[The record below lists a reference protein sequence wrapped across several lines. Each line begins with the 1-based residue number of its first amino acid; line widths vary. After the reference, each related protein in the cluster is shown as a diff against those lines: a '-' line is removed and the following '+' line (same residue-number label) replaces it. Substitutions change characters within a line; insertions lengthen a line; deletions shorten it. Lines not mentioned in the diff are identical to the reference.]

1 MSLGNQLIIIFG
13 CFILVFLYLRAFIS
27 GIKRFYLN
35 KSAIKKKKKE
45 ECTADWLFY
54 RKYLTEIPKIILVLY
69 YSVLIVHP
77 ICALIC
83 FLLHISMCFGLGETI
98 AITLAGIDVV
108 LVLTIAVLFWS
119 SGPDYAYGRWL
130 TKRRTKKD
138 KR

>member
-13 CFILVFLYLRAFIS
+13 CFILVFLYLRAFIC

-35 KSAIKKKKKE
+35 KSAIKKKQKE
-45 ECTADWLFY
+45 ESAADWLFY
-54 RKYLTEIPKIILVLY
+54 RKYLAEIPKTILVIY
-69 YSVLIVHP
+69 YSVLIVHST
-77 ICALIC
+77 CALIC
-83 FLLHISMCFGLGETI
+83 ILLHTSMCFGLGEII
-98 AITLAGIDVV
+98 AITLAGTDVV

-119 SGPDYAYGRWL
+119 PGPDYAYGRWF